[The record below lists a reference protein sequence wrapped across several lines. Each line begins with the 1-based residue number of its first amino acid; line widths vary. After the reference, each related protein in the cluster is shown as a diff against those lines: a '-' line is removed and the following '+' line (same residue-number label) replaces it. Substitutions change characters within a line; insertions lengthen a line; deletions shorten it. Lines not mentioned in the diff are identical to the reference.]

1 MIFIDKM
8 DSKNLT
14 KILAN
19 VQYIS
24 LSSSLIINKKS
35 SYDIK
40 NNSYS
45 FVGLSSYHLT
55 SFHFDL

>member
-35 SYDIK
+35 SYQK
-40 NNSYS
+40 QQ
-45 FVGLSSYHLT
+45 L
-55 SFHFDL
+55 

>member
-8 DSKNLT
+8 DSKSLT

-35 SYDIK
+35 SYQK
-40 NNSYS
+40 
-45 FVGLSSYHLT
+45 
-55 SFHFDL
+55 

>member
-1 MIFIDKM
+1 MIFIDKI

-35 SYDIK
+35 SYQK
-40 NNSYS
+40 QQ
-45 FVGLSSYHLT
+45 L
-55 SFHFDL
+55 